1 MTSVAFVPPDER
13 GLSRIVVDRPDDRV
27 NAIDATMIEGLLAAV
42 AAARVAA
49 PRGLVV
55 TSAKRG
61 QFVAGADLT
70 ALRDGSADQIALA
83 SRTLQGALDLLAALP
98 CTTVA
103 AINASAFGGGYELA
117 LACDWRVVADVPGLR
132 IGFPEVSLGV
142 LPAAGGT
149 QRLPRL
155 VGLPRALDL
164 ILTSRG
170 LAPRAALRAGLVDE
184 VVHPAVLDHAS
195 VDRAL
200 RPGKRPSPRYSF
212 SERAVT
218 WVPPLRA
225 LVLTQARRRVHA
237 QTKGRYPAPLRAIAA
252 IGTGLARGVAAGQ
265 HQEALAFG
273 ELASSGTARN
283 LVALLLLGL
292 RQRHAALAGLPK
304 PRAVQQLA
312 VVGAGFM
319 GAGIAQAAAVA
330 GINVR
335 IRDVNAKG
343 VARGLA
349 AVRRLTE
356 EAARKRVIERRAAP
370 LVVARVS
377 GTADWSGFR
386 AADLVVEAVFED
398 LETKRRVVAELE
410 AAIRDDTVIASN
422 TSALAIAGIAAGAR
436 HPERIVGMHFFSPV
450 HRMRLVEI
458 VRPAAATDAAV
469 ATVVGAALALGKTPI
484 VVRDGPGFYTTRV
497 ISAMSG
503 EALAMLAE
511 GARIDDVDA
520 AMTAFGWP
528 IGPFALADE
537 IGLEVAAHAGA
548 TVAQARGLT
557 APDIVARLVA
567 EGLQGK
573 RGGAGF
579 YRYEGKRRT
588 PNPRIYDLLGTLPR
602 ASGED
607 IAERLTLAFVNEAAR
622 CLDEGILRGPDEGD
636 LGAVLGLGFPP
647 FLGGP
652 FRWADARRG
661 SLRDALA
668 ALEQRLGP
676 RFAMAASLRARG
688 TFFTGATTFSI
699 TRTSSPPSI
708 DWSRGTASCP
718 SWRALAQTPPTRS
731 RHGERSSRWPAST
744 SARRSPL
751 APRSWTSWA
760 SSRAVAGSR

>member
-1 MTSVAFVPPDER
+1 VPSDEH
-13 GLSRIVVDRPDDRV
+13 GIARIVVDRLDDRV
-27 NAIDATMIEGLLAAV
+27 NAIDAAMIQGLLAAV
-42 AAARVAA
+42 AAARTAG
-49 PRGLVV
+49 PSGLVV
-55 TSAKRG
+55 TSAKPG
-61 QFVAGADLT
+61 QFVAGADLA
-70 ALRDGSADQIALA
+70 ALRAGSAEDIALA
-83 SRTLQGALDLLAALP
+83 SRSLQAALDGLAALP

-117 LACDWRVVADVPGLR
+117 LACDWRVVADVPDIR
-132 IGFPEVSLGV
+132 IGFPEVSLGL

-155 VGLPRALDL
+155 IGLPRALDL

-170 LAPRAALRAGLVDE
+170 LSARAALRAGLVDE
-184 VVHPAVLDHAS
+184 VVHPAALERAA
-195 VDRAL
+195 VDCAL
-200 RPGKRPSPRYSF
+200 RSGKRRGLSLP
-212 SERAVT
+212 ERAVT

-225 LVLTQARRRVHA
+225 LVLTQARRRVLARTNGH
-237 QTKGRYPAPLRAIAA
+237 YPAPLRAITT
-252 IGTGLARGVAAGQ
+252 IGIGLATGVAAGQ
-265 HQEALAFG
+265 EQEARAFG
-273 ELASSGTARN
+273 ELASSAVARN

-292 RQRHAALAGLPK
+292 RQRHAALAGLPP
-304 PRAVQQLA
+304 PRVVEQLA

-330 GINVR
+330 GMHVR
-335 IRDVNAKG
+335 VRDLDIKG

-349 AVRRLTE
+349 TVRRLTDD
-356 EAARKRVIERRAAP
+356 ASRKRAIDRREAP
-370 LVVARVS
+370 RVVARVS
-377 GTADWSGFR
+377 GTTDWSGFR
-386 AADLVVEAVFED
+386 SADLVIEAVFED
-398 LETKRRVVAELE
+398 LETKRRAVAQVE
-410 AAIRDDTVIASN
+410 AAVRDDTVIASN
-422 TSALAIAGIAAGAR
+422 TSALPIAEIAAGAR

-469 ATVVGAALALGKTPI
+469 ATAVGAALALGKTPI

-503 EALAMLAE
+503 EALAMLAD

-537 IGLEVAAHAGA
+537 VGLEVAVHAGA
-548 TVAQARGLT
+548 TVARARGVA
-557 APDIVARLVA
+557 APDVVARLVA
-567 EGLQGK
+567 EGLTGK

-579 YRYEGKRRT
+579 YRYQGKRRT
-588 PNPRIYDLLGTLPR
+588 PNPRVYDLLGTAPR
-602 ASGED
+602 ASHED

-652 FRWADARRG
+652 FRWAAARGG
-661 SLRDALA
+661 SLREALA

-676 RFAMAASLRARG
+676 RFAMAASLRERG
-688 TFFTGATTFSI
+688 SLFT
-699 TRTSSPPSI
+699 
-708 DWSRGTASCP
+708 
-718 SWRALAQTPPTRS
+718 
-731 RHGERSSRWPAST
+731 
-744 SARRSPL
+744 
-751 APRSWTSWA
+751 
-760 SSRAVAGSR
+760 

>member
-1 MTSVAFVPPDER
+1 MTSGGPSVTFVPPDQR
-13 GLSRIVVDRPDDRV
+13 GISRIVVDRLDDRV

-42 AAARVAA
+42 AAARAAA
-49 PRGLVV
+49 PSGLVV
-55 TSAKRG
+55 TSAKPG

-70 ALRDGSADQIALA
+70 ALREGSADEIALA
-83 SRTLQGALDLLAALP
+83 SRSLQEALDGLAALP

-117 LACDWRVVADVPGLR
+117 LACDWRVVADVPGIR
-132 IGFPEVSLGV
+132 IGFPEVSLGL

-170 LAPRAALRAGLVDE
+170 LTPRAALRAGLVDE
-184 VVHPAVLDHAS
+184 VVHAAVLERAAADC
-195 VDRAL
+195 AL
-200 RPGKRPSPRYSF
+200 RSGKRRPPAGSV

-225 LVLTQARRRVHA
+225 LVLMQARRRVLA
-237 QTKGRYPAPLRAIAA
+237 LTKGRYPAPLRAIAA
-252 IGTGLARGVAAGQ
+252 IGAGLATGAAAGQ
-265 HQEALAFG
+265 AQEAVAFS
-273 ELASSGTARN
+273 ELAASPTARN
-283 LVALLLLGL
+283 LVALLRLGL
-292 RQRHAALAGLPK
+292 RQRRAALAGLPP
-304 PRAVQQLA
+304 PRAVEQLA

-330 GINVR
+330 GMHVR
-335 IRDVNAKG
+335 VRDVDTKA

-349 AVRRLTE
+349 TVRRLTE
-356 EAARKRVIERRAAP
+356 DASRKRAIERREAP
-370 LVVARVS
+370 RAVARVS

-386 AADLVVEAVFED
+386 SADLVIEAVFED
-398 LETKRRVVAELE
+398 LETKRRAVVQLE
-410 AAIRDDTVIASN
+410 AAIRDDAVIASN
-422 TSALAIAGIAAGAR
+422 TSALPIAEIAAGAR

-458 VRPAAATDAAV
+458 VRPASATDAAV

-503 EALAMLAE
+503 EALAVLAD

-537 IGLEVAAHAGA
+537 VGLEVALHAGA
-548 TVAQARGLT
+548 TVARARGVT

-567 EGLQGK
+567 EGLKGK

-579 YRYEGKRRT
+579 YRYQGKRRT
-588 PNPRIYDLLGTLPR
+588 PNPRVYELLGTRPHP
-602 ASGED
+602 SHED

-652 FRWADARRG
+652 FRWADARGG
-661 SLRDALA
+661 SLREALA
-668 ALEQRLGP
+668 ALEQRLGA
-676 RFAMAASLRARG
+676 RFAMAASLRERG
-688 TFFTGATTFSI
+688 SFFA
-699 TRTSSPPSI
+699 
-708 DWSRGTASCP
+708 
-718 SWRALAQTPPTRS
+718 
-731 RHGERSSRWPAST
+731 
-744 SARRSPL
+744 
-751 APRSWTSWA
+751 
-760 SSRAVAGSR
+760 

>member
-1 MTSVAFVPPDER
+1 MTSVTFVPPDQH
-13 GLSRIVVDRPDDRV
+13 GVARIVFDRLDDRV
-27 NAIDATMIEGLLAAV
+27 NAIDASMIQGLIAAV
-42 AAARVAA
+42 AAARTAA
-49 PRGLVV
+49 PRGLVL
-55 TSAKRG
+55 TSGKPG

-70 ALRDGSADQIALA
+70 ALRASSAEDVALA
-83 SRTLQGALDLLAALP
+83 SRALQEALDGLAALP

-117 LACDWRVVADVPGLR
+117 LACDRRVAADVPDIR
-132 IGFPEVSLGV
+132 IGFPEVSLGL

-170 LAPRAALRAGLVDE
+170 LSPRAALRAGLVDE
-184 VVHPAVLDHAS
+184 VVHPAALERAA
-195 VDRAL
+195 VDSAL
-200 RPGKRPSPRYSF
+200 RAGKRRAVSLPL

-225 LVLTQARRRVHA
+225 LVLMQARRRVLARTNGH
-237 QTKGRYPAPLRAIAA
+237 YPAPLRAIVA
-252 IGTGLARGVAAGQ
+252 IGQGLAVGVASGQAHEAG
-265 HQEALAFG
+265 AFG
-273 ELASSGTARN
+273 ELASSATARN
-283 LVALLLLGL
+283 LVALLILGL
-292 RQRHAALAGLPK
+292 RQRHAALAGLPS
-304 PRAVQQLA
+304 PRVVRQLA

-330 GINVR
+330 GMHVR
-335 IRDVNAKG
+335 VRDLDTTAA
-343 VARGLA
+343 ARGLA

-356 EAARKRVIERRAAP
+356 DASRKRAIERREAP
-370 LVVARVS
+370 RVVARVS
-377 GTADWSGFR
+377 GTTDWSGFR
-386 AADLVVEAVFED
+386 SADLVIEAVFED
-398 LETKRRVVAELE
+398 LETKRRTVAEVE
-410 AAIRDDTVIASN
+410 AAVRDDTVIASN
-422 TSALAIAGIAAGAR
+422 TSALPIAEIAAGAR

-450 HRMRLVEI
+450 HRMRLVEV

-469 ATVVGAALALGKTPI
+469 ATAVGAAVALGKAPI

-537 IGLEVAAHAGA
+537 VGLEVAVHAGA
-548 TVAQARGLT
+548 TVARARGVA
-557 APDIVARLVA
+557 APDLVARLVA
-567 EGLQGK
+567 EGLKGK

-579 YRYEGKRRT
+579 YRYRGKRRT
-588 PNPRIYDLLGTLPR
+588 PNPRVYEVLGTAPH
-602 ASGED
+602 ASHED
-607 IAERLTLAFVNEAAR
+607 VAERLTLAFVNEAAR
-622 CLDEGILRGPDEGD
+622 CLDEGILRSPDEGD

-652 FRWADARRG
+652 FRWAAARGG
-661 SLRDALA
+661 SLREALA

-676 RFAMAASLRARG
+676 RFAMAASLRERG
-688 TFFTGATTFSI
+688 TVFT
-699 TRTSSPPSI
+699 
-708 DWSRGTASCP
+708 
-718 SWRALAQTPPTRS
+718 
-731 RHGERSSRWPAST
+731 
-744 SARRSPL
+744 
-751 APRSWTSWA
+751 
-760 SSRAVAGSR
+760 